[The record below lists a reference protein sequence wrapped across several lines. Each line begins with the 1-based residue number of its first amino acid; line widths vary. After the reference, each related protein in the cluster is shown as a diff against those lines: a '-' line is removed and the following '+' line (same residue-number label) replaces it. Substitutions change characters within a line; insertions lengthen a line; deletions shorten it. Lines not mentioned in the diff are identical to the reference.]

1 SFALLGATVSLHRRP
16 RGQARSGQD
25 GKGAGN
31 IGRWCGTSTMVRAAG
46 AWTWTALLGRWPAD
60 DVVRSNRSLCYGHWR
75 RWFGGSPVGWVRRT
89 GPAGGR
95 AEVRP
100 PSQTDRVRS
109 RWHGEAAPRGL
120 PADERAQA
128 PARIQDRRCR
138 RGHARTPGMTEHLL
152 ES

>member
-75 RWFGGSPVGWVRRT
+75 RWFGRSPVGWVRAT

-95 AEVRP
+95 TEVRP
-100 PSQTDRVRS
+100 ASQTSRFRS
-109 RWHGEAAPRGL
+109 RRRAEVATTGL

-128 PARIQDRRCR
+128 RSLI
-138 RGHARTPGMTEHLL
+138 E
-152 ES
+152 